1 MYEALRDL
9 DPQFLLPGCDRVEP
23 DSVVPLATDPGVV
36 EAFMVGLNHEMSR
49 ELLWRE
55 YPGDERGTPFLV
67 FWPRSGSAAGERHRP
82 DAPAPQV
89 GAGQPDRHPLLDG
102 RRRGTRR
109 ARARRAVRPLP
120 GHDRLPHPLHDT
132 RRGGQ
137 RAGPAGVPR
146 AVDAGH
152 DVLRV
157 RRPRRPARRRHA
169 GSSSSSSRPTE
180 PRFGLD
186 ASTATG
192 RDVRTIASWEDL
204 SWGDL
209 ADDDDEL
216 AALTHVPLGGRL
228 AGRRIGPIGWGAN
241 GGHMAAVTLQRS
253 FRIARPLRQLVP

>member
-1 MYEALRDL
+1 
-9 DPQFLLPGCDRVEP
+9 
-23 DSVVPLATDPGVV
+23 
-36 EAFMVGLNHEMSR
+36 MVGLNHEMSR

-67 FWPRSGSAAGERHRP
+67 FWPRSGPVAG
-82 DAPAPQV
+82 DDTGQMPQLHKWEPTSQLGTHLSM
-89 GAGQPDRHPLLDG
+89 GAGSELVVLV
-102 RRRGTRR
+102 RGELFARYPGTIVYLTRSTT
-109 ARARRAVRPLP
+109 P
-120 GHDRLPHPLHDT
+120 GT
-132 RRGGQ
+132 
-137 RAGPAGVPR
+137 
-146 AVDAGH
+146 
-152 DVLRV
+152 
-157 RRPRRPARRRHA
+157 A
-169 GSSSSSSRPTE
+169 GSERVLPAFRAPLTPDMTFFGFAVPAAQLAAATWFVVFEQQATE

-228 AGRRIGPIGWGAN
+228 AGRRIGPIGWAAN

-253 FRIARPLRQLVP
+253 FRIARPLKQLVP